1 VIFDP
6 QKAIQ
11 AADAR
16 LRLIAHEPD
25 ETATEIIEAEDASL
39 LFAGTDLPAPHILAF
54 VEHAAHEEEVGPR
67 RAQLLRVFW
76 FAWEL
81 RGQAV
86 PAVSANRRGWRA
98 RLAAIERDLTDGTDG
113 GFPDGVYTALE
124 AVRAMLDETP

>member
-1 VIFDP
+1 VTFDL
-6 QKAIQ
+6 QAALS

-16 LRLIAHEPD
+16 LGLIAAEED
-25 ETATEIIEAEDASL
+25 ETNTRVIEAQDASL
-39 LFAGTDLPAPHILAF
+39 LFAGTDLSAPHILAF